1 MSDAADT
8 AAPSNREKPDRRH
21 RRALELAMRQLITGI
36 TGLFVLLLIAI
47 IALSVVITFKEHYE
61 TTGAFIDLLR
71 LIAWLYSA
79 LVFVALLIVT
89 LYIGKSETQSRTP
102 QQ

>member
-8 AAPSNREKPDRRH
+8 AAPSNREKPDCRH

-36 TGLFVLLLIAI
+36 TALFFLLLIGI
-47 IALSVVITFKEHYE
+47 IALSFVITFKEHYE

-79 LVFVALLIVT
+79 LVFVALSIVT